1 MNQQDRI
8 LQIKEE
14 WKQLQPQIENDVT
27 RIQENLETNSQ
38 LFNEYKNKL
47 ETHQKN
53 VNNMK
58 NLLNKINKFAK

>member
-14 WKQLQPQIENDVT
+14 WKQLQPQIENDAI

-38 LFNEYKNKL
+38 LFNEFKNKL
-47 ETHQKN
+47 ENHKKN

-58 NLLNKINKFAK
+58 NLFNKINKFAK